1 MIMLTMNTQKLNCL
15 NLGVPQN
22 NGLPMFGFPYT
33 NTMGREN
40 GIFMRDTYMPD
51 MRGMGTREM
60 GSIKTNTKLPKPYEP
75 RVDPIPRMSDHEDE
89 RKLDYD
95 YTQKVRPSMLQKLVK
110 KFDGFGDPYDHIAT
124 FRQVVRIEKV
134 SDNHTQIEG
143 FGLMLEGKALSWFQ
157 TLEPSTIT
165 TLQSLE
171 KDFIAAFSKMGIKH
185 NVVAQIYTFRQKE
198 HESLRDCVTQ
208 LKQYVTRCSRE
219 EKPSQRRL
227 ISIFLEGLQNKTL
240 HAHLYAKKHTCFNE
254 CCLDAMDYDDN
265 FDMSSVSSLEDHT
278 KERHEWSKEL
288 DSRAKELN
296 TEQIADIVVRRVEQ
310 LYRPTI
316 TYQPESTNVPMQ
328 KVVSTL

>member
-1 MIMLTMNTQKLNCL
+1 
-15 NLGVPQN
+15 
-22 NGLPMFGFPYT
+22 
-33 NTMGREN
+33 
-40 GIFMRDTYMPD
+40 MPD
-51 MRGMGTREM
+51 MRGMGTRESN
-60 GSIKTNTKLPKPYEP
+60 GIKADTELPKPYEP
-75 RVDPIPRMSDHEDE
+75 RVDPTPRMSDHEDE

-110 KFDGFGDPYDHIAT
+110 KFDGSGDPYDHIAT
-124 FRQVVRIEKV
+124 FRQVVRAEKV

-143 FGLMLEGKALSWFQ
+143 FGLTLEGKALSWFQ

-198 HESLRDCVTQ
+198 HESLRDCVTR
-208 LKQYVTRCSRE
+208 LKQYVTRCPRE

-278 KERHEWSKEL
+278 KERHDE
-288 DSRAKELN
+288 
-296 TEQIADIVVRRVEQ
+296 
-310 LYRPTI
+310 
-316 TYQPESTNVPMQ
+316 
-328 KVVSTL
+328 